1 MQHRWRDSCILTM
14 ALASI
19 IAITLALIAS
29 GAQANDLKPP
39 QAPPLRVAKLD
50 VGKPAFAKTICD
62 CGPDCTC
69 WEGGGPCRCGESV
82 KPRQAPELRLARVDE
97 GKPPQAPEA
106 PAAPKA
112 DDPENPWRY
121 GTVDGRACYWR
132 YWRGVDGKAPLPKA
146 ATAAT
151 TSGHWE
157 CDGTS
162 CRWVSTGGGASVGY
176 PMGSAG
182 SVPSYSYTPGTTCV
196 GGACAPLGTMGFG
209 YGSCVNGSCG
219 TGGVMFAPS
228 FGFGGFGGG
237 GCASCGGGGR
247 RR

>member
-14 ALASI
+14 VLASI
-19 IAITLALIAS
+19 ATIVLALIAS

-39 QAPPLRVAKLD
+39 QAPPPRTALVKTVAPGVKG
-50 VGKPAFAKTICD
+50 VCD

-69 WEGGGPCRCGESV
+69 WESGRPCRCGTNTV
-82 KPRQAPELRLARVDE
+82 ARPPQAPPVKLARVDE
-97 GKPPQAPEA
+97 GKPAQAPEA

-132 YWRGVDGKAPLPKA
+132 YWRGVDGKAPVPKTAAA
-146 ATAAT
+146 AT
-151 TSGHWE
+151 GHWE
-157 CDGTS
+157 CNGTS
-162 CRWVSTGGGASVGY
+162 CRWVPSSGVNYAA
-176 PMGSAG
+176 PAA
-182 SVPSYSYTPGTTCV
+182 VPSYYSYAPCTTCV

-209 YGSCVNGSCG
+209 YGSCVDGSCG
-219 TGGVMFAPS
+219 SGGVMFAPS

-237 GCASCGGGGR
+237 GGCASCGGGGGGR